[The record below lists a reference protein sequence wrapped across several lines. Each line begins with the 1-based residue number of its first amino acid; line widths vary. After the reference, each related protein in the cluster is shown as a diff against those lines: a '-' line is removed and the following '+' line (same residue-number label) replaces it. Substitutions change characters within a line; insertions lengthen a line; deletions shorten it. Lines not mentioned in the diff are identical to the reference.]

1 MPRTLLLVFLLA
13 FVLAAQPAAT
23 LTTGGYVKVNGTVIP
38 TTAAP
43 NWPLATND
51 EVVTAG
57 DLAVITFPDGARVT
71 LAKNTRVV
79 LRVCDRCVIHLHEGA
94 VAYKTPA
101 TSKLE
106 LCALGHP
113 VKPAPQTEGT
123 VSIGA
128 NGEVF
133 VQVVGQAQVEAGKG
147 QCACEPGA
155 HWLTSKKKAA
165 IIIAGAGAAATV
177 TTIAVTRP
185 GARSVSTPP

>member
-1 MPRTLLLVFLLA
+1 MPRTVLLVFLLA
-13 FVLAAQPAAT
+13 FTLSAQPVAT

-51 EVVTAG
+51 EVLTAG

-71 LAKNTRVV
+71 LGKSTRVT
-79 LRVCDRCVIHLHEGA
+79 LRVCDRLVVQLYEGA
-94 VAYKTPA
+94 VTYKMPV
-101 TSKLE
+101 SSRLQ

-113 VKPAPQTEGT
+113 IKPAPETEGT

-133 VQVVGQAQVEAGKG
+133 VQVVGQGQVEAGKG
-147 QCACEPGA
+147 QCSCEAGA
-155 HWLTSKKKAA
+155 PWLTSKKKA
-165 IIIAGAGAAATV
+165 ILIIAGAGAAATV
-177 TTIAVTRP
+177 TTLAVTLP
-185 GARSVSTPP
+185 SARSLSTPP